1 MPFLKG
7 HSFAGKQKLIQN
19 RVLLFPPEGGSGCEA
34 LTMRHLGHI
43 IAHPSV
49 PVSVLSVTCWLT
61 ELVHCYLRDTD
72 SDRFLG
78 HHLLSTVQRFGSSCT
93 TSVNPV
99 HTCTCLCPAESHLSC
114 KPSLVQH
121 HGWSGSL

>member
-19 RVLLFPPEGGSGCEA
+19 RVLLFPPEGGSGYEA

-61 ELVHCYLRDTD
+61 ELVHYYLRDTD
-72 SDRFLG
+72 SDMFLG
-78 HHLLSTVQRFGSSCT
+78 HPFHCAAIWVIVHNLCESCT
-93 TSVNPV
+93 
-99 HTCTCLCPAESHLSC
+99 HLHM
-114 KPSLVQH
+114 SLTR
-121 HGWSGSL
+121 